1 MDNHTKFSRS
11 FNMSQIKGK
20 DTKPEVVVRKF
31 LFSKGLRYR
40 KNYNKLPGH
49 PDVVFPKYRTVVFI
63 NGCFW
68 HGHQDCK
75 YSRLPHTN
83 KDFWEAKINSNI
95 LRDKT
100 QHSMIREM
108 GWQVIVIWTCELKG
122 LNKVR
127 RLEQLYLDIINNSM
141 NGGN

>member
-122 LNKVR
+122 LNKVK

>member
-1 MDNHTKFSRS
+1 
-11 FNMSQIKGK
+11 MSQIKGK

-122 LNKVR
+122 LNKVK

>member
-40 KNYNKLPGH
+40 KNYNKLPGL

-122 LNKVR
+122 LNKVK